1 MEIASLKLPVKE
13 VQLFFYE
20 QDIHSMIEIWFLK
33 NTSCQIYFF
42 FWSKC
47 FMNAIYKQSR
57 NIGPESL
64 EHIYLLYSSPVIQ
77 YNLQN
82 KGLVYYLWV
91 YY

>member
-1 MEIASLKLPVKE
+1 
-13 VQLFFYE
+13 
-20 QDIHSMIEIWFLK
+20 
-33 NTSCQIYFF
+33 
-42 FWSKC
+42 
-47 FMNAIYKQSR
+47 MNAIYKQSR

-64 EHIYLLYSSPVIQ
+64 EHIYLLYSSLVIQ